1 MLVTRFVRQ
10 PLKSGTRPTLA
21 IPPLADNPGRLSG
34 QLYRSDSFA
43 SGSPLVVVMHG
54 CTQNGVA
61 YADAAGWLALA
72 DRHGFAVL
80 MPQQQRGNNPNLCFN
95 WFEPGDIVRGQ
106 GEVASIKAMIDWT
119 LVNHC
124 VDPSRVFITGLSAG
138 AAMAGAMLAIYPEV
152 FAGGGLIAG
161 LPYGSATSVQ
171 SALQQM
177 RAPSRETGLQLAA
190 RVTATSDHE
199 GDWPNISV
207 WHGDADRTVAAANGL
222 ATTEQ
227 WLAVHG
233 LQHVTPVSFDRPN
246 YRRKTWSDAQ
256 GRALVDY
263 VTVPQMGHGT
273 PIDTRAPDSVG
284 ASAPYVLD
292 VGVASSLH
300 LLDFWRIA
308 PAADIDGER
317 TSTGAKPV
325 AARPQVLEPMQVPSM
340 PAMFRAESGVEKIIN
355 DALRAAGLLK

>member
-1 MLVTRFVRQ
+1 MPVTRFVRQ
-10 PLKSGTRPTLA
+10 PVEPNTRPTLA
-21 IPPLADNPGRLSG
+21 IPPLADNPGSLSG

-43 SGSPLVVVMHG
+43 TGSPLVVVMHG

-95 WFEPGDIVRGQ
+95 WFEPGDIACGQ
-106 GEVASIKAMIDWT
+106 GEVASIRAMIDWT
-119 LVNHC
+119 LANHS

-138 AAMAGAMLAIYPEV
+138 AAMAGAMLAIYPET

-161 LPYGSATSVQ
+161 LPYGTATSVQ

-177 RAPSRETGLQLAA
+177 RAPSRETGSQLAA
-190 RVTATSDHE
+190 RVTAASDHRGE
-199 GDWPNISV
+199 WPRVSV
-207 WHGDADRTVAAANGL
+207 WHGDADRTVATANGL
-222 ATTEQ
+222 ATIKQ

-233 LQHVTPVSFDRPN
+233 LQEATPVSVDRAN
-246 YRRKTWSDAQ
+246 FHRTTWSDAQ
-256 GRALVDY
+256 GQALVEY

-273 PIDTRAPDSVG
+273 PIDTHALDAVG
-284 ASAPYVLD
+284 APAPYVLD

-300 LLDFWRIA
+300 LLDFWKIA
-308 PAADIDGER
+308 PAVDIDGR
-317 TSTGAKPV
+317 TSAVAKPIP
-325 AARPQVLEPMQVPSM
+325 ARPKVLGPMQAPSM
-340 PAMFRAESGVEKIIN
+340 SATLRTESSVEKIIN